1 MQQCSLCDYDLCPSC
16 DAIIGLSCTSRYD
29 FFTAPELYQQ
39 YRRLHLY
46 HDMGEKKERAANI
59 ASRLGSAYAAR
70 AWNSYGKA
78 SFKRHVHKTV
88 QPTHMLLLTACLKPQ
103 PGAYQQGASLRVHM
117 YTHKLMH
124 THTHTHMPLL
134 HMQ

>member
-16 DAIIGLSCTSRYD
+16 DAIIGLPTSRYD

-46 HDMGEKKERAANI
+46 HDMGETANI

-103 PGAYQQGASLRVHM
+103 PGACQQGASLRVHA
-117 YTHKLMH
+117 
-124 THTHTHMPLL
+124 
-134 HMQ
+134 